1 MARQRK
7 QQPTM
12 DSMPNSAGSSSVS
25 STVSNVVNTGQR
37 SVSTQTTGSTGN
49 VSNSTNSIEI
59 HGTPGTPGR
68 EVSASISLP
77 SGTYT
82 FPNYQQPGL
91 TLHAPPNVNQA
102 VNDALDHAQTHLTDA
117 RARVEAALQN
127 VPADQRGQFESAV
140 NTAFG
145 AADTQIANTRKRY
158 T

>member
-1 MARQRK
+1 MARQPRK
-7 QQPTM
+7 PRSTMGSTPTT
-12 DSMPNSAGSSSVS
+12 SAS
-25 STVSNVVNTGQR
+25 VSNVVNTGTR
-37 SVSTQTTGSTGN
+37 SVSTQTTGATGAATN
-49 VSNSTNSIEI
+49 TTNSIEI

-82 FPNYQQPGL
+82 LPDYQQPGL
-91 TLHAPPNVNQA
+91 TVHAPPDVNSM

-140 NTAFG
+140 NQAFTTA
-145 AADTQIANTRKRY
+145 ANTINKNRRS
-158 T
+158 